1 MSKRKVKFK
10 IFKISNLITDT
21 EKNNTIYNYY
31 NHRIVDFILLN
42 ILSHK
47 KKDRKKTYNYKTET
61 VYLLNYNPYFNSKYS
76 HGQIVTIRH
85 GKEQRNV
92 DVEDLSLVGLIKTN
106 QGIEYKIDFFINK
119 QKGYIFVEQDENY
132 VLTISKLRSLLRLF
146 KAEVRQYVK
155 YLNTLEDDYLI
166 ESKPIIDIEIIKPLD
181 IKEQI
186 KLLTSVKSVSLF
198 EKDQTQDRDIE
209 DIDFDNE
216 NGDNNFFKLAS
227 ETISEYDIGE
237 YDTILK
243 LTKFRNKRFAGDLER
258 FINYVIESERFGGY
272 SIEGTD
278 AYGVNRVFTPDMLTR
293 DIQFEDEA
301 DSNGIVNINK
311 KIDFIRNYLSDNS
324 ENMPETAIRTEPDY
338 KNIKEFLT
346 KFSKFKGDYIEVEKK
361 KRKNSVNSL
370 LTLFRNHKSVLKDYR
385 HYKKLLCITIL
396 LSIII
401 SLILNCSSDNI
412 YNSVADFN
420 KLILPYYSISIGFT
434 ITSATFLINS
444 MTKEKYIDIDKET
457 NNEQLTKRK
466 LTVLKS
472 KYIRVMSLVTFYVLY
487 SLTLLIILFM
497 QILIGKYIIINQKIS
512 LLVNIPLVCVQF
524 FLIFYSFVIF
534 FLIVYSVY
542 LFSITYINQT
552 IEQAG
557 NEFKK

>member
-1 MSKRKVKFK
+1 
-10 IFKISNLITDT
+10 
-21 EKNNTIYNYY
+21 
-31 NHRIVDFILLN
+31 
-42 ILSHK
+42 
-47 KKDRKKTYNYKTET
+47 
-61 VYLLNYNPYFNSKYS
+61 LLNYNPYFNSEYS
-76 HGQIVTIRH
+76 HGEIVTIRH

-92 DVEDLSLVGLIKTN
+92 DVEDLSLVGLIETN
-106 QGIEYKIDFFINK
+106 QGIEYKVDFFIHK

-146 KAEVRQYVK
+146 TPEARQYVK
-155 YLNTLEDDYLI
+155 FLNTLEDEYLI

-209 DIDFDNE
+209 DIDFDIESNS
-216 NGDNNFFKLAS
+216 NNFFKLAS

-243 LTKFRNKRFAGDLER
+243 LTKFKNKRFAGDLEK

-324 ENMPETAIRTEPDY
+324 DNMPESAIRTEPDY
-338 KNIKEFLT
+338 KDIKEFLT

-361 KRKNSVNSL
+361 E
-370 LTLFRNHKSVLKDYR
+370 
-385 HYKKLLCITIL
+385 
-396 LSIII
+396 
-401 SLILNCSSDNI
+401 
-412 YNSVADFN
+412 
-420 KLILPYYSISIGFT
+420 
-434 ITSATFLINS
+434 
-444 MTKEKYIDIDKET
+444 KEE
-457 NNEQLTKRK
+457 
-466 LTVLKS
+466 
-472 KYIRVMSLVTFYVLY
+472 
-487 SLTLLIILFM
+487 
-497 QILIGKYIIINQKIS
+497 
-512 LLVNIPLVCVQF
+512 
-524 FLIFYSFVIF
+524 
-534 FLIVYSVY
+534 
-542 LFSITYINQT
+542 
-552 IEQAG
+552 
-557 NEFKK
+557 

>member
-1 MSKRKVKFK
+1 M
-10 IFKISNLITDT
+10 I
-21 EKNNTIYNYY
+21 
-31 NHRIVDFILLN
+31 
-42 ILSHK
+42 
-47 KKDRKKTYNYKTET
+47 
-61 VYLLNYNPYFNSKYS
+61 
-76 HGQIVTIRH
+76 
-85 GKEQRNV
+85 
-92 DVEDLSLVGLIKTN
+92 
-106 QGIEYKIDFFINK
+106 
-119 QKGYIFVEQDENY
+119 
-132 VLTISKLRSLLRLF
+132 
-146 KAEVRQYVK
+146 
-155 YLNTLEDDYLI
+155 
-166 ESKPIIDIEIIKPLD
+166 
-181 IKEQI
+181 
-186 KLLTSVKSVSLF
+186 
-198 EKDQTQDRDIE
+198 
-209 DIDFDNE
+209 
-216 NGDNNFFKLAS
+216 
-227 ETISEYDIGE
+227 
-237 YDTILK
+237 ILK
-243 LTKFRNKRFAGDLER
+243 
-258 FINYVIESERFGGY
+258 
-272 SIEGTD
+272 
-278 AYGVNRVFTPDMLTR
+278 
-293 DIQFEDEA
+293 
-301 DSNGIVNINK
+301 
-311 KIDFIRNYLSDNS
+311 
-324 ENMPETAIRTEPDY
+324 
-338 KNIKEFLT
+338 
-346 KFSKFKGDYIEVEKK
+346 SKKK

-434 ITSATFLINS
+434 FTSATFLINS

>member
-61 VYLLNYNPYFNSKYS
+61 VYLLNYNPYFNSEYS

-311 KIDFIRNYLSDNS
+311 KIDFIRNYLSQNLRV
-324 ENMPETAIRTEPDY
+324 IIL
-338 KNIKEFLT
+338 K
-346 KFSKFKGDYIEVEKK
+346 SKKK

>member
-61 VYLLNYNPYFNSKYS
+61 VYLLNYNPYFNSEYS
-76 HGQIVTIRH
+76 HGEIVTIRH

-92 DVEDLSLVGLIKTN
+92 DVEDLSLVGLIETN
-106 QGIEYKIDFFINK
+106 QGIEYKIDFFIHK

-146 KAEVRQYVK
+146 TPEARQYVK
-155 YLNTLEDDYLI
+155 YLNTLEDEYLI

-216 NGDNNFFKLAS
+216 SNSNNFFKLAS

-243 LTKFRNKRFAGDLER
+243 LTKFRNKRFAGDLEK
-258 FINYVIESERFGGY
+258 FINYVIKSERFGGY

>member
-61 VYLLNYNPYFNSKYS
+61 VYLLNYNPYFNSEYS

-198 EKDQTQDRDIE
+198 EKDQTQDKDIE

-361 KRKNSVNSL
+361 E
-370 LTLFRNHKSVLKDYR
+370 
-385 HYKKLLCITIL
+385 
-396 LSIII
+396 
-401 SLILNCSSDNI
+401 
-412 YNSVADFN
+412 
-420 KLILPYYSISIGFT
+420 
-434 ITSATFLINS
+434 
-444 MTKEKYIDIDKET
+444 KEE
-457 NNEQLTKRK
+457 
-466 LTVLKS
+466 
-472 KYIRVMSLVTFYVLY
+472 
-487 SLTLLIILFM
+487 
-497 QILIGKYIIINQKIS
+497 
-512 LLVNIPLVCVQF
+512 
-524 FLIFYSFVIF
+524 
-534 FLIVYSVY
+534 
-542 LFSITYINQT
+542 
-552 IEQAG
+552 
-557 NEFKK
+557 

>member
-1 MSKRKVKFK
+1 MKSK
-10 IFKISNLITDT
+10 
-21 EKNNTIYNYY
+21 
-31 NHRIVDFILLN
+31 
-42 ILSHK
+42 
-47 KKDRKKTYNYKTET
+47 
-61 VYLLNYNPYFNSKYS
+61 
-76 HGQIVTIRH
+76 
-85 GKEQRNV
+85 
-92 DVEDLSLVGLIKTN
+92 
-106 QGIEYKIDFFINK
+106 
-119 QKGYIFVEQDENY
+119 
-132 VLTISKLRSLLRLF
+132 
-146 KAEVRQYVK
+146 
-155 YLNTLEDDYLI
+155 
-166 ESKPIIDIEIIKPLD
+166 
-181 IKEQI
+181 
-186 KLLTSVKSVSLF
+186 
-198 EKDQTQDRDIE
+198 
-209 DIDFDNE
+209 
-216 NGDNNFFKLAS
+216 
-227 ETISEYDIGE
+227 
-237 YDTILK
+237 
-243 LTKFRNKRFAGDLER
+243 
-258 FINYVIESERFGGY
+258 
-272 SIEGTD
+272 
-278 AYGVNRVFTPDMLTR
+278 
-293 DIQFEDEA
+293 
-301 DSNGIVNINK
+301 
-311 KIDFIRNYLSDNS
+311 
-324 ENMPETAIRTEPDY
+324 
-338 KNIKEFLT
+338 
-346 KFSKFKGDYIEVEKK
+346 KK

-370 LTLFRNHKSVLKDYR
+370 LTLFTNHKSVLKDYR

>member
-61 VYLLNYNPYFNSKYS
+61 VYLLNYNPYFNSEYS